1 MFSVFFMYNYFLQA
15 VVKNQLL
22 DRLLGYYYFW
32 LNVLTKIVY
41 LISNL
46 TDSIWDSDSSE
57 NVHIN
62 I

>member
-1 MFSVFFMYNYFLQA
+1 MYNYFLQA